1 MTEAYKA
8 SVKLSTE
15 DTPQKITST
24 TIELIKTQ
32 KYNICKILYN
42 LYEDDIFQNKTEIKF
57 FSITA
62 PPFIKYTEKFG
73 HCMELIDAAV
83 KPYHITTLKKQLDK
97 ADLIFLSCH

>member
-1 MTEAYKA
+1 MA
-8 SVKLSTE
+8 SNKNQNYHIYE
-15 DTPQKITST
+15 I
-24 TIELIKTQ
+24 I
-32 KYNICKILYN
+32 YN